1 MNDGAMLD
9 AMRRGGKQALA
20 KALSTI
26 ERAPADDA
34 TVALLDAAWRAPQ
47 GRVIGLTGPPGVG
60 KSTLVD
66 ALIRAQRAR
75 GETIGVIA
83 VDPSSRKTGGALL
96 GDRTR
101 LTTDPL
107 DAGVFVRSMAARDSL
122 GGLATLTF
130 PAAVLMRASRD
141 LTLIETV
148 GVGQSETGVADI
160 ADMTVFCVQPG
171 SGDSLQFMKAG
182 VMETPDLV
190 LVTKSDT
197 GAPAR
202 RAAADAAGALSLTVS
217 DRPAPDVL
225 LVSAST
231 GDGVEQ
237 ALNAIAASGGGGG
250 AGGGASSPELCNAQA
265 RAWLTDVILSEFG
278 RAGLRLAAPTLR
290 DEDQLQT
297 PFRLGR
303 DLLER
308 LQAALPETLHGA
320 PC

>member
-26 ERAPADDA
+26 ERAPADAA

-202 RAAADAAGALSLTVS
+202 RAAADAAGALSLTAS
-217 DRPAPDVL
+217 DRPAPEVL

-237 ALNAIAASGGGGG
+237 ALNAIAAPG
-250 AGGGASSPELCNAQA
+250 GGGASSPELCNGQA

-278 RAGLRLAAPTLR
+278 RAGLRLAAPILR
-290 DEDQLQT
+290 DDVQLQT